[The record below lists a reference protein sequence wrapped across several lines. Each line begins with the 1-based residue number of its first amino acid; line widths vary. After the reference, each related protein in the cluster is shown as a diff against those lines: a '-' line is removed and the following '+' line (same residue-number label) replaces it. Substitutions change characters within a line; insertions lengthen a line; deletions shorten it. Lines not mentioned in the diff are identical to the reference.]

1 MSALD
6 KLNNKAKNPT
16 QKPAPKKQPPK
27 EKTKTESVKIDA
39 EEPKEDVVVKT
50 IQNSQP
56 AKTED
61 SDPIA
66 VVEPTPAKQTP
77 GKHPGGRTNTR
88 GIKNKDY
95 KMINISLPIDVYEKL
110 KAESPGGNMTR
121 YITDILS
128 KNI

>member
-6 KLNNKAKNPT
+6 KLNNKAKNPV
-16 QKPAPKKQPPK
+16 QKPVPKKQPPK
-27 EKTKTESVKIDA
+27 EKANAEPAKPKA
-39 EEPKEDVVVKT
+39 EEPKEEVVVKT
-50 IQNSQP
+50 IQNSRP
-56 AKTED
+56 AKSEVSEPKIT
-61 SDPIA
+61 
-66 VVEPTPAKQTP
+66 VEPTPAKQTP

-110 KAESPGGNMTR
+110 KEQSPGGNMTR

-128 KNI
+128 RNI